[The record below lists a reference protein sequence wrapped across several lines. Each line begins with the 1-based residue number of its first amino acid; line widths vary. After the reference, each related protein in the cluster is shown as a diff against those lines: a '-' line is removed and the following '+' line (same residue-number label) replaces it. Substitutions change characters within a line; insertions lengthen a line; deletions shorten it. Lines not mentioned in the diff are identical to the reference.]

1 MLIEHT
7 KRTALSEVETALS
20 ETALSETALREAAL
34 SELGT
39 AMSEAF
45 TYADVG
51 YDIPDEKVI
60 AYRGA
65 WEYIAR
71 PGNWWS
77 GSERVAIAATA
88 RAAVDCELCAKR
100 SAALSPLAV
109 TGVHDQADPKN
120 ASPGLLSSRIIDA
133 VHRIRTDSARLTGS
147 WVEELIDEDFSYGHY
162 VEMVSVIVTLTS
174 IDSFHQVLGIPL
186 EKLPA
191 PEAGEPSHYL
201 PPGASIDV
209 AWVPM
214 IYPENLTEAEADIYF
229 GAPKMGNVI
238 RALSLV
244 PDAVRDLHAVSS
256 SQYLPTP
263 QVMDMSASGS
273 LRLTRPQI
281 ELVAARTSALN
292 DCFY

>member
-1 MLIEHT
+1 M
-7 KRTALSEVETALS
+7 S
-20 ETALSETALREAAL
+20 ET
-34 SELGT
+34 
-39 AMSEAF
+39 F

-51 YDIPDEKVI
+51 YDIPAEKVT

-65 WEYIAR
+65 WSYIAR

-88 RAAVDCELCAKR
+88 RAAVDCELCAAR
-100 SAALSPLAV
+100 TAALSPLAV
-109 TGVHDQADPKN
+109 TGVHQEANRTDA
-120 ASPGLLSSRIIDA
+120 AAGLLSAAVIDA

-147 WVEELIDEDFSYGHY
+147 WVTELINDDFSYGHY

-174 IDSFHQVLGIPL
+174 IDSFHQVLGVPL
-186 EKLPA
+186 EALPA
-191 PEAGEPSHYL
+191 PEAGEPSRYL
-201 PPGASIDV
+201 PPGAAIDV

-214 IYPENLTEAEADIYF
+214 IYPENLTEADSDIYF
-229 GAPKMGNVI
+229 GAPRMGNVI

-244 PDAVRDLHAVSS
+244 PDAVRDLHSVSS
-256 SQYLPTP
+256 SQYVPTP